1 MDLTEEIFQDLKGLL
16 LKVHLHRGKEDSGYP
31 NLMLD
36 RPEWGQEL
44 GPHGVQKV
52 FPPAPLQRA
61 QPLAAP
67 LDVVLH
73 YNLSV
78 RTVVLVRYPKICTYI
93 F

>member
-1 MDLTEEIFQDLKGLL
+1 
-16 LKVHLHRGKEDSGYP
+16 
-31 NLMLD
+31 MLD

-78 RTVVLVRYPKICTYI
+78 RTVVLVRYPKICTYFMI
-93 F
+93 KWCCW